1 MRRNIKFFIFKL
13 IKIITSNLLFI
24 NYKRLIIHH

>member
-24 NYKRLIIHH
+24 NYKFLIIHH